1 MNSCITDLQRNKH
14 FRVSPRFVLL
24 LSAAL
29 TFEKMIERPIQHI
42 SETQPI
48 WHRARCYNLF
58 VSNKEFEK
66 GDGPRIMFARAVLLS
81 PRRS

>member
-1 MNSCITDLQRNKH
+1 MNSCITDFQRNKH
-14 FRVSPRFVLL
+14 FRASPRFVLL

-48 WHRARCYNLF
+48 WHLARCHNPF
-58 VSNKEFEK
+58 VSNKEFDN
-66 GDGPRIMFARAVLLS
+66 GDGPRIMLARAVLLS
-81 PRRS
+81 PSRS